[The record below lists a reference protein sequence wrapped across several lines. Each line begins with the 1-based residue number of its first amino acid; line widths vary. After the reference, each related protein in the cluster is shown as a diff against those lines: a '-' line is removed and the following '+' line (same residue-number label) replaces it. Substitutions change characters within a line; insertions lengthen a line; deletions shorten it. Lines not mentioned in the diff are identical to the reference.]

1 MNMDKHYEINI
12 DPRILELLGPNL
24 YTNIYYVLAEL
35 IANAYDAEAHNVY
48 IIAKPNQIIVEDDGR
63 GMSYVEKDID
73 NYLNVAK
80 ESRTTADESITP
92 TLNRKKMGRKGV
104 GKLAAL
110 SVSEKVF
117 VKTIKNGDKSG
128 FILTRHIGPDRQLTA
143 LSDHEITFE
152 KVQDRGTAIVM
163 MEPQYRLPKSLETL
177 KRNLLKMFPL
187 IDQDFQLHLMRGN
200 EEITICDFEKE
211 IISQLG
217 TLITLGDEFNSFA
230 SNYKCDYPEEID
242 KLLVRHPT
250 KNIPVSIVNQA
261 GEELEYNMQINGWIG
276 TYRTTKGRKKSI
288 TDFPDN
294 FISLYANKKLGEF
307 NILPLVGQ
315 NKLYEVYIVGQLHID
330 LFEETSLSDM
340 SLSNRQGYKT
350 DDPRYELAIE
360 YVRDCL
366 LPELQHARDV
376 FVGLKK
382 KESDQQKWDEKK
394 KREQEFKEN
403 VQRFRADTSK
413 TVADKLS
420 GAAGLSHDAIQKI
433 VLDEINVGSKQL
445 GLKPTIDQQKKKILI
460 SHTKKDK
467 DLADIVYCMLL
478 YNGVPARDILY
489 TNCDDEVA
497 RIPEN
502 ADIYDYLRD
511 FFVDSISAQKIYVV
525 YVTSEDMGKSWGA
538 VSEVGAGWIT
548 AVNHKIFN
556 LGSFC
561 PGHPLENAKTW
572 MQSKRSE
579 NDIYVDTVNYDVFC
593 QKIEAICREL
603 GYPHKNRSD
612 NKTKLAEYVTVV
624 KSDVFST
631 L

>member
-276 TYRTTKGRKKSI
+276 TYRTTKGRKKASPTSPTISYRSMRIKNLVNSI
-288 TDFPDN
+288 SCHSLVKISYTR
-294 FISLYANKKLGEF
+294 FIS
-307 NILPLVGQ
+307 
-315 NKLYEVYIVGQLHID
+315 
-330 LFEETSLSDM
+330 
-340 SLSNRQGYKT
+340 
-350 DDPRYELAIE
+350 
-360 YVRDCL
+360 
-366 LPELQHARDV
+366 
-376 FVGLKK
+376 
-382 KESDQQKWDEKK
+382 
-394 KREQEFKEN
+394 
-403 VQRFRADTSK
+403 
-413 TVADKLS
+413 
-420 GAAGLSHDAIQKI
+420 
-433 VLDEINVGSKQL
+433 
-445 GLKPTIDQQKKKILI
+445 
-460 SHTKKDK
+460 
-467 DLADIVYCMLL
+467 
-478 YNGVPARDILY
+478 
-489 TNCDDEVA
+489 
-497 RIPEN
+497 
-502 ADIYDYLRD
+502 
-511 FFVDSISAQKIYVV
+511 
-525 YVTSEDMGKSWGA
+525 
-538 VSEVGAGWIT
+538 
-548 AVNHKIFN
+548 
-556 LGSFC
+556 
-561 PGHPLENAKTW
+561 
-572 MQSKRSE
+572 
-579 NDIYVDTVNYDVFC
+579 
-593 QKIEAICREL
+593 
-603 GYPHKNRSD
+603 
-612 NKTKLAEYVTVV
+612 
-624 KSDVFST
+624 
-631 L
+631 